1 MSWEIFK
8 RNILNVANSPE
19 GIPDIDTIADL
30 YAKEYDAAI
39 KRGGDSINN
48 VSVKRGNVDTMRQLF
63 KSALQ
68 KGLNSKA
75 GYDLVGEMGQGVLA
89 YWSGATLNEF
99 PVPKI
104 PATGAT
110 QNIGV
115 ISNIVTSPGSWQPV
129 DARSQG
135 TEADQEIEE
144 GDDTPEVEQKE
155 KTEHEERNDVV
166 IPPDETVPSKSE
178 QVDYT
183 PNLVNEE
190 DETLTF
196 VEIKEDPGKFP
207 PRQRFTPRTYRVTTN
222 NNGSG
227 GGGGGGNFEGEVKI
241 YGNVGAQ
248 PYPGAPDF
256 RKNYKNAYIPMEAMV
271 GIQKGGKTRYTYKG
285 EGGWYLLHP
294 EAASQYFKMKEQAIA
309 DKISWTLSSAY
320 RDYDHQVSLGTGSTV
335 AKPGGSPHG
344 WGAAID
350 FGELHALVGGSG
362 NGAINK
368 AAREKSS
375 LYRWL
380 SNNGPKYGWY
390 NPYRLA
396 DGAGTDEIWH
406 WEYWGH
412 WVKYGEQPQAGGSD
426 GFVTFNIEKDIP
438 ATIVFGGIAYAT
450 PSWMAEQMPQE
461 FKSSKKIVIAP
472 YTATLE
478 TIIAKYKGITI
489 KSVSGFSAGGQQAWK
504 HAGTI
509 GFTGLIDPSTTA
521 DHVAKATN
529 WSNVVMYYNNS
540 NWGGKYAA
548 VGDRLVEAAAKM
560 GSSAVKTSLGH
571 AQIPAKFFQL
581 YGSVM

>member
-63 KSALQ
+63 KAALQ
-68 KGLNSKA
+68 KGLNSKV

-129 DARSQG
+129 DAMSQG
-135 TEADQEIEE
+135 TQDDQEIGE
-144 GDDTPEVEQKE
+144 GDDTPAVEQKE
-155 KTEHEERNDVV
+155 KQEHEERNDVI
-166 IPPDETVPSKSE
+166 IPPDETIPSKSE
-178 QVDYT
+178 QIDYT

-190 DETLTF
+190 DEALTF
-196 VEIKEDPGKFP
+196 VEVKEDPGKFP
-207 PRQRFTPRTYRVTTN
+207 PRQRFVPRTYRVTTPN
-222 NNGSG
+222 NN
-227 GGGGGGNFEGEVKI
+227 GGGGNFDGDVKI

-256 RKNYKNAYIPMEAMV
+256 RKAYKNAYIPMEAMV
-271 GIQKGGKTRYTYKG
+271 GIAQGSKPRYTYKG
-285 EGGWYLLHP
+285 TNGWYLLHP

-309 DKISWTLSSAY
+309 DKMSWTVTSAY
-320 RDYDHQVSLGTGSTV
+320 RDYAHQVSLGTGSTV

-350 FGELHALVGGSG
+350 FAELHSLAGGSG
-362 NGAINK
+362 NPAINK

-396 DGAGTDEIWH
+396 DGGGVDEIWH

-412 WVKYGEQPQAGGSD
+412 WVKYGEQPPTANAD
-426 GFVTFNIEKDIP
+426 GFITYNIEKDIP
-438 ATIVFGGIAYAT
+438 AMIVWGGIDYAT
-450 PSWMAEQMPQE
+450 PSWMATQIPQALRD
-461 FKSSKKIVIAP
+461 SKKIIIAP
-472 YTATLE
+472 YTVPLE
-478 TIIAKYKGITI
+478 TIQAKYKGIKI
-489 KSVSGFSAGGQQAWK
+489 SSVSGFSAGGQQAWK
-504 HAGTI
+504 HAGTAQ
-509 GFTGLIDPSTTA
+509 FTGLIDPSTTA
-521 DHVAKATN
+521 EHVAKATN
-529 WSNVVMYYNNS
+529 WGNVVMLYNNS
-540 NWGGKYAA
+540 NWGGKYSG

-560 GSSAVKTSLGH
+560 TGSALKKEMAHSAL
-571 AQIPAKFFQL
+571 PAEFFRL
-581 YGSVM
+581 YGHKL